1 MPVHAQLLR
10 QPLLLRPRL
19 KLDPVSRH
27 PPARVSLQ
35 LEFEF
40 VASHGSQWSHVLL
53 VDPRAIPLVGYDE
66 VRAALD
72 EGAVRVLVRPDWVH
86 DRALGALGGK
96 PLARV
101 PRPMRHQ
108 LMEPVAKIRAVD
120 PCQSGVVLG
129 EVTQEALAVEV
140 AVKLVFVAARIEIRN
155 TRVLAGWS
163 KGCGFGSCSTH

>member
-86 DRALGALGGK
+86 DRALGTLGGK

-101 PRPMRHQ
+101 PRSVRHQ
-108 LMEPVAKIRAVD
+108 LMESIAQVRTVYPGE
-120 PCQSGVVLG
+120 SGVVLR
-129 EVTQEALAVEV
+129 ELALESLCHETIGREQV
-140 AVKLVFVAARIEIRN
+140 
-155 TRVLAGWS
+155 
-163 KGCGFGSCSTH
+163 